1 MKKNGNAVFLPLIV
15 LAVLVFLLSFM
26 IGRYPVNPFTA
37 VKILVSRGIYLLTGG
52 RYALPQTWAGTEEIV
67 VINIRLPR
75 IIAAFMIG
83 AALSLS
89 GTAYQAI
96 FRNPMVSPDLL
107 GASSGAGF
115 GAALA
120 LILGGS
126 YFSVTLSSFF
136 FGLAA
141 VFLAVVISRLSPIN
155 RTLSFVL
162 AGVMVSSLFS
172 SATSFIKLIADT
184 ESTLPAIT
192 YWLMGSLS
200 SIKLKDISFAFFPI
214 IIGAVPI
221 ILLRWRINLLSLSE
235 SEARS
240 MGINTSVL
248 RLIIIFSATLM
259 TAASVSIS
267 GMIGW
272 VGLVIPHFSRLIT
285 GVDNRRVVPA
295 TILMGGT
302 FLLFVD
308 NLARIITTG
317 ELPLGILTS
326 FIGAPVFLYLIVSGG
341 KENEA

>member
-1 MKKNGNAVFLPLIV
+1 MKKRNNVFLSMILVAI
-15 LAVLVFLLSFM
+15 LVFLVSFL

-37 VKILVSRGIYLLTGG
+37 VKILLSRGIYLITGG
-52 RYALPQTWAGTEEIV
+52 HYSLLQTWTGAEEIV
-67 VINIRLPR
+67 VINIRFPR
-75 IIAAFMIG
+75 IVAAFMIG
-83 AALSLS
+83 AALSVS
-89 GTAYQAI
+89 GASYQAI

-120 LILGGS
+120 LLLGGN
-126 YFSVTLSSFF
+126 YFTVTLSSFL
-136 FGLAA
+136 FGLSA
-141 VFLAVVISRLSPIN
+141 VFLAILISKLSPIN
-155 RTLSFVL
+155 QTLSFVL
-162 AGVMVSSLFS
+162 AGVMVSSLYS

-184 ESTLPAIT
+184 DSTLPAIT

-200 SIKLKDISFAFFPI
+200 SIKMKDLGFAFLPI
-214 IIGAVPI
+214 LIGALPI
-221 ILLRWRINLLSLSE
+221 ILLRWRINLLSLSD

-240 MGINTSVL
+240 MGINTSRL
-248 RLIIIFSATLM
+248 RIIVILSATLM

-272 VGLVIPHFSRLIT
+272 VGLVIPHFSRLLI
-285 GVDNRRVVPA
+285 GVDNRKVVPSS
-295 TILMGGT
+295 ILLGGS

-308 NLARIITTG
+308 NLARIITTS

-326 FIGAPVFLYLIVSGG
+326 FIGAPVFLYLIITGG